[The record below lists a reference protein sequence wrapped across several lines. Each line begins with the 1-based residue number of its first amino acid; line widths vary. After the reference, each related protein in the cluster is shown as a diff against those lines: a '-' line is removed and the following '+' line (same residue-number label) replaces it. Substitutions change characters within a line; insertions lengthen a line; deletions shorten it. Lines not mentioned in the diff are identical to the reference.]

1 MNNPLTLVA
10 KAGYRLLSVS
20 AASRV
25 SDIYLGAKFDYL
37 ALFAKKFAPN
47 IPTPKVTLVIPVY
60 NVERYLELCLKSVR
74 AQRYPNL
81 DVILVNDGS
90 TDGSLAIARKYQEKL
105 PLHIVDQEN
114 AGLGAARNAGVASIQ
129 STDFLMFLDSDDALA
144 PGALNALVAQAIS
157 TGSDFIIGDT
167 TRMKGLTR
175 LKRRDTRELF
185 SRGNQVRKT
194 FAELPKAI
202 QDLTAWNRLFRFD
215 FYKASQIE
223 FPNGVFFEDMAPM
236 TKALVESKQFDVL
249 AETVIFWRVRTEGA
263 KSITQETGQS
273 QKITDRLASLSL
285 QKNLILGAIASGR
298 ATAENLAEFY
308 SRVKQHDFKLYE
320 KTASQTQLDLFAEFL
335 EPGI

>member
-1 MNNPLTLVA
+1 MNNPLKQVA
-10 KAGYRLLSVS
+10 KVGYRLLSVS

-25 SDIYLGAKFDYL
+25 SDFYLSAKFDYL
-37 ALFAKKFAPN
+37 SAFAKKFTPN
-47 IPTPKVTLVIPVY
+47 IPVPKVTLVVPVY
-60 NVERYLELCLKSVR
+60 NVERYLELCLKSIR

-90 TDGSLAIARKYQEKL
+90 TDNSLAIARKYQEKL

-114 AGLGAARNAGVASIQ
+114 AGLGAARNSGVASIQ

-144 PGALNALVAQAIS
+144 PGALNALVGQAIS
-157 TGSDFIIGDT
+157 TGSDFVIGDT

-185 SRGNQVRKT
+185 SQGNQVRKT
-194 FAELPKAI
+194 FAELPKSI

-215 FYKASQIE
+215 FYKAKQIE

-249 AETVIFWRVRTEGA
+249 AETVIFWRVRTEGV
-263 KSITQETGQS
+263 KSITQETSQS
-273 QKITDRLASLSL
+273 QKITDRLASLGT
-285 QKNLILGAIASGR
+285 QKNLILSAIASGR
-298 ATAENLAEFY
+298 ASSQNLDEFY
-308 SRVKQHDFKLYE
+308 SRVKKHDFKLYE
-320 KTASQTQLDLFAEFL
+320 KTASKEQLDLFAEFL
-335 EPGI
+335 EPGV